1 MVPLLLTLLLGGV
14 LVVTGPLVNVRLY
27 DTGHLG
33 KRVGRSQR
41 FKSIT
46 RRPMTD
52 AEYYAGLEKLHEDG
66 PRYARHGM
74 LFLLTLLALVLV
86 VVVSLLNSLHF

>member
-1 MVPLLLTLLLGGV
+1 MVPFLLTLLLVGA
-14 LVVTGPLVNVRLY
+14 LVVTGTMVNVRLY

-33 KRVGRSQR
+33 KRVGRSQSFR
-41 FKSIT
+41 SIT
-46 RRPMTD
+46 RRPVTD
-52 AEYYAGLEKLHEDG
+52 AEYFARLDKISEEG

-86 VVVSLLNSLHF
+86 IVVSLLSSLH